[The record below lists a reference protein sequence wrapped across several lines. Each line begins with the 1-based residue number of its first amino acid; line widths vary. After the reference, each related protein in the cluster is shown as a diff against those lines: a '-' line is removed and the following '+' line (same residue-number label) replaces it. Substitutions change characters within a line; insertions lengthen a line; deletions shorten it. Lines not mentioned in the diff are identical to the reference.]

1 MKLNKQLLIRALLG
15 GLAGLALM
23 LLGAC
28 FVNSISILGSSVHLS
43 HLSLVSH
50 GTVIRF
56 GSYPIAVLAQSVLM
70 FSLGSMAGMA
80 TLPFAE
86 DGKTLVLHSLLHF
99 SLTAVIYSLLL
110 VLCFD
115 LIPSL
120 LPGWLAMLLA
130 LYLVVWLGRYVGWY
144 VELIQIRSKLGLD
157 PGPSLLKWRETLPYL
172 IFLVL
177 LCDLLPPLTRLCDP
191 IDVPFASGILLPFLL
206 LPVGCFSAGYSL
218 GKRQGFCPLYP
229 LAAFVL
235 YLPTVFLLFNS
246 SALYQCF
253 LAAGFALTGNLLG
266 CGTGWMTFGRKR

>member
-28 FVNSISILGSSVHLS
+28 FANSISILGGSVHL
-43 HLSLVSH
+43 LDISLVSH
-50 GTVIRF
+50 GAVLRF
-56 GSYPIAVLAQSVLM
+56 DSYPIALLVQSILI

-86 DGKTLVLHSLLHF
+86 DGKTLLLHSLLHF
-99 SLTAVIYSLLL
+99 FLTALFYSLLL

-115 LIPSL
+115 LIPTL
-120 LPGWLAMLLA
+120 LPGWLAILLA
-130 LYLVVWLGRYVGWY
+130 FYLVVWLGRYVGWY
-144 VELIQIRSKLGLD
+144 VELTQIRAKLGLA
-157 PGPSLLKWRETLPYL
+157 PGPSLLKWRETLPY
-172 IFLVL
+172 IFFLVL
-177 LCDLLPPLTRLCDP
+177 LCDILPLLARLCDP
-191 IDVPFASGILLPFLL
+191 MDVPVASAILLPFLL
-206 LPVGCFSAGYSL
+206 LPVGCFSSGYSL

-235 YLPTVFLLFNS
+235 YLPIIFLLFNA

-253 LAAGFALTGNLLG
+253 LAAGFALMGNLLG
-266 CGTGWMTFGRKR
+266 TFRNWRR